1 MNCEFMSGKMGF
13 DIGVPHASGAL
24 VRGQKGG
31 ACRKVG
37 LVCEIKMGYPTQ
49 VGL

>member
-1 MNCEFMSGKMGF
+1 MGF

-24 VRGQKGG
+24 VRGQADG

-37 LVCEIKMGYPTQ
+37 LVC
-49 VGL
+49 